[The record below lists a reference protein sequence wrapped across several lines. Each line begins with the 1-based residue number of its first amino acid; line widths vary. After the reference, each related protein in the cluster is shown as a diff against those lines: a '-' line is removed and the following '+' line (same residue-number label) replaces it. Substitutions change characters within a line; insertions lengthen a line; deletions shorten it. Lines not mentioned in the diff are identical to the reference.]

1 MHNGYMIYILYIRKK
16 LNQEKANIN
25 SIAST
30 KLKVISPIEKKI
42 LINFLKNIKKYED
55 IKFNSKH

>member
-25 SIAST
+25 SIASI
-30 KLKVISPIEKKI
+30 KLKVISPIEKK
-42 LINFLKNIKKYED
+42 F
-55 IKFNSKH
+55 

>member
-30 KLKVISPIEKKI
+30 KLNVISPTEKK
-42 LINFLKNIKKYED
+42 
-55 IKFNSKH
+55 FNELS